1 MQERSSTADER
12 KKSIEANYEEIRKNI
27 AAAAQRSGRKSEDIR
42 FMAVTKTVPAE
53 FINHAIALGID
64 CIGENRVQEFLSKEP
79 ELTLDGVEKH
89 IIGHLQT
96 NKVRYVVGKVD
107 MIESVDSVRLAKE
120 ISDRSEKLGIVT
132 DILVEVNAGA
142 EESKSGVLREEA
154 EKLIEEISVFP
165 GISVCGLMTIPP
177 FDADNEKTRHYFK
190 EIYKLFIDIRDKNKD
205 NSNVKMRYLSMGMS
219 GDYEVAIEEGA
230 NIVRIGSALF
240 GARK

>member
-1 MQERSSTADER
+1 MQERSSTADSR
-12 KKSIEANYEEIRKNI
+12 MTAIEENLKQIRANI
-27 AAAAQRSGRKSEDIR
+27 AAAAERAGRKSSDIR
-42 FMAVTKTVPAE
+42 LMAVTKTVPAQY
-53 FINHAIALGID
+53 INHAIALGID

-79 ELTLDGVEKH
+79 ELALDGVEKH

-96 NKVRYVVGKVD
+96 NKVKYIVGKVD

-120 ISDRSEKLGIVT
+120 ISDRSEKLKIVT
-132 DILVEVNAGA
+132 DILVEVNVGA
-142 EESKSGVLREEA
+142 EESKSGILKEEA
-154 EKLIEEISVFP
+154 EALISEIADFP

-177 FDADNEKTRHYFK
+177 FDADEEKTRHYFK
-190 EIYKLFIDIRDKNKD
+190 EIYKLFIDIREKNKD

-219 GDYEVAIEEGA
+219 GDYETAIEEGA